1 MSERTIGGIIRRAFL
16 YLGLAVASLI
26 GIGLLVAFSVQTGI
40 ALTGGWIGLAG
51 YTGLLFWVVI
61 SRSRERWYQPTFWP
75 VVVGLLGA
83 HLSAFAAVLRS
94 YPAWP
99 MIWFLPIVIVEAAL
113 FSVVLD
119 MLLGRPPK
127 GSRRPGRPVHAK
139 ESEDNPD
146 KPKE

>member
-1 MSERTIGGIIRRAFL
+1 VALSKRTIGENMRRAFL
-16 YLGLAVASLI
+16 YLGLASASLI
-26 GIGLLVAFSVQTGI
+26 GIGLLVAFSVRTGI

-61 SRSRERWYQPTFWP
+61 RRSRERWHRPAFWF
-75 VVVGLLGA
+75 VVVSLLA
-83 HLSAFAAVLRS
+83 VHLLAFAAVLRS

-119 MLLGRPPK
+119 MLLGSAPK
-127 GSRRPGRPVHAK
+127 GSRESRRPVRAGQPRDNAK
-139 ESEDNPD
+139 D
-146 KPKE
+146 